1 MTGTDTHKKQLVQIF
16 EESLH
21 VNKKNI
27 DGKLKQR
34 IQTFKSKK
42 KKYN

>member
-1 MTGTDTHKKQLVQIF
+1 MTDTNTHKEQLVQIY
-16 EESLH
+16 EESRH